1 MIDVLQGD
9 LPVFWSTVDEVQAAG
24 GISNA
29 RWLGLSAFSCLEP
42 CPESSLQH
50 ARHASLGCLF
60 VSPCKRALVTEHL
73 HWNGFEAQHAKS
85 TSPHMMRSTKETSKE
100 QSSAGGSEGWLMFS
114 ATQSNAWWV
123 LAVLHVGMIWWF
135 QSSSSRLNFIKSYT
149 NVWPWRIL
157 SSCSLP
163 VSFRPF
169 LTHTT
174 PCYGTF
180 SNCRL
185 SVSNQVWPVASVF
198 EEPKW
203 TKPDL
208 SCDLPNNWATSV
220 IFDSEHHAV
229 SHFASATSLTCTA
242 RRLLLQTLQGSHQC
256 FGANNFWVDA
266 TRQFSVTTTAEM
278 SRNDSFIQ
286 FHTVSLLNSTLAT
299 FKHFQTVRNTP
310 VISSAV
316 LFVESTNCWGR
327 ER

>member
-50 ARHASLGCLF
+50 ARHASLPCLF

-85 TSPHMMRSTKETSKE
+85 TSPNMMRSTKETSKE
-100 QSSAGGSEGWLMFS
+100 QSSAGGLEGWLMFS

-123 LAVLHVGMIWWF
+123 LAILHVGMIWWF

-149 NVWPWRIL
+149 NVWPWHPFIVL
-157 SSCSLP
+157 SASFFFASSFYAQLLSYCTCS
-163 VSFRPF
+163 S
-169 LTHTT
+169 
-174 PCYGTF
+174 
-180 SNCRL
+180 CRL
-185 SVSNQVWPVASVF
+185 SVSNQIWPVASVF
-198 EEPKW
+198 EEPN
-203 TKPDL
+203 PICHDL
-208 SCDLPNNWATSV
+208 SCDSPNNWATSV

-242 RRLLLQTLQGSHQC
+242 RRLILQTLQGSHQC
-256 FGANNFWVDA
+256 FGANNFRVDA

-286 FHTVSLLNSTLAT
+286 FHTVWLLNSTLAI
-299 FKHFQTVRNTP
+299 KHFQTVRNTP

-316 LFVESTNCWGR
+316 FVESTNCWR